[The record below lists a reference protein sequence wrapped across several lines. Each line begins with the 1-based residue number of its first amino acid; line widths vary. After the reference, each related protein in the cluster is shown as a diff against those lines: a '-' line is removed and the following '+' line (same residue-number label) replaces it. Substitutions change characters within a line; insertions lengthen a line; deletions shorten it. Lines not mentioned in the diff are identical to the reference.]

1 MFVGVLRIVLSIPG
15 ARSLK
20 DRRRVVHAFRDRVRA
35 RLSASIAEVGDLE
48 RHQVATLGACVVAR
62 DAHHVD
68 ELLSQVSHL
77 AHQIRDAVV
86 ADLATEIVTFG
97 EGGSGIRGGIEQTFA
112 RASNADREDEEEP

>member
-35 RLSASIAEVGDLE
+35 RLSASIAELGDLE

-62 DAHHVD
+62 DARHVD
-68 ELLSQVSHL
+68 ELLSEVSHL
-77 AHQIRDAVV
+77 AHQVRDAVV
-86 ADLATEIVTFG
+86 ADLATEIIPFG
-97 EGGSGIRGGIEQTFA
+97 DGGSGIRGGIEQTFERDFA
-112 RASNADREDEEEP
+112 ADTDDEETP